1 MLVMVIFNTASEA
14 YKHRDVRMSYSC
26 SQALSQTFS
35 NNSAA
40 LSVGKNDSDG
50 LWCALSFRCHY
61 FQNIQSIL
69 SPRRHVCR

>member
-40 LSVGKNDSDG
+40 LSVCKNDSDG
-50 LWCALSFRCHY
+50 L
-61 FQNIQSIL
+61 
-69 SPRRHVCR
+69 